1 MMEVEML
8 CDIFLHVIFIF
19 FTHPPYH
26 QKINILVRLYFY
38 ERKRNVIYIDGK
50 PVLKGRNLKKLVKMA
65 KEKYPE
71 KISIGWE
78 MPEGVLIA

>member
-1 MMEVEML
+1 M
-8 CDIFLHVIFIF
+8 
-19 FTHPPYH
+19 
-26 QKINILVRLYFY
+26 RLYFY